1 MLSVIAKDG
10 SSACV
15 IDTQVYGNN
24 QQYRCMGCSKGGKRT
39 LVAVQ
44 GTPTFADSLV
54 VPAHR
59 TPLLLPLNYK
69 NSGNMASPGASNM
82 VPVPPLHPAN
92 VPATD
97 KLCCPSLAHYI
108 RSCLG
113 PCTVYKNATLHTSYG
128 ASSASLYLYT
138 TCKQCPR
145 KMHSN
150 NTIKVEVCF
159 RIKAWR
165 ALCRSESCLACGKW
179 VRLPAEVLSEEARLG
194 WSVRLQT
201 WAEKWL

>member
-1 MLSVIAKDG
+1 MLCGYTIRSVHCKQQNAVN
-10 SSACV
+10 SACV
-15 IDTQVYGNN
+15 IDTQVHGNN
-24 QQYRCMGCSKGGKRT
+24 QQYRCIGCIVAKVGKGQ

-54 VPAHR
+54 FPAHGTR
-59 TPLLLPLNYK
+59 LLLPLNY
-69 NSGNMASPGASNM
+69 NDSGNMASPGAFNM
-82 VPVPPLHPAN
+82 VPVPPVHPQN

-97 KLCCPSLAHYI
+97 KLCCPSVAHYI

-113 PCTVYKNATLHTSYG
+113 PCTVYENATLHTSYG

-138 TCKQCPR
+138 SCKQCSR

-150 NTIKVEVCF
+150 NTVKVEVCF

-165 ALCRSESCLACGKW
+165 TLCRTALCLACGK
-179 VRLPAEVLSEEARLG
+179 
-194 WSVRLQT
+194 
-201 WAEKWL
+201 